1 VALGRKMQEWYESV
15 HIKCYFMRP
24 SSICQIM
31 ESRSIGLKSSP
42 SKPSG
47 GRYGCAQDRRRVQRD
62 PAVGLL
68 QQLRLLARDAMMSA
82 DRLVQWLDENIPH
95 GQIDQEDMQIYVL
108 DVIERLRNERNFTLE
123 QLSAERHRLR
133 DAVVKKIDER

>member
-1 VALGRKMQEWYESV
+1 
-15 HIKCYFMRP
+15 
-24 SSICQIM
+24 
-31 ESRSIGLKSSP
+31 
-42 SKPSG
+42 
-47 GRYGCAQDRRRVQRD
+47 
-62 PAVGLL
+62 
-68 QQLRLLARDAMMSA
+68 MMSA